1 MADPVRSF
9 ELIEASIAD
18 VLGALRSGDITSVWL
33 TQCYLDRIDTFDRGT
48 GGLNS
53 IPVLNPNALVEA
65 AESDR
70 RWRAGIPRALEGVP
84 YTVKDSYSVEG
95 LTVAAG
101 SPAFEHV
108 VARHDAF
115 CVQKLREAGA
125 VLLGK
130 STMPPMADGGM
141 QRGLYGRPESP
152 YNRDFL
158 AAAYASGSSSGS
170 GVATAAN
177 LAVFG
182 MAEETV
188 SSGRSP
194 ASNNGL
200 CAYTP
205 SWGLIS
211 VRGNWPLHPARDVAV
226 PHTRSMPDMLRLLD
240 VLVRDDPQT
249 RGDFWRH
256 QHVIDLPQ
264 PSGHRPGS
272 YLELLDPRALEGKR
286 LGVPA
291 VFLNQDPRTPMPLR
305 ASVLDRWNAPPKR
318 LESLGAEVLVI
329 DFPLVELY
337 ERPRRAGVPHVL
349 DELPGTWRS
358 AEQEHF
364 LPFGWDDFL
373 RANADPTCGTLAAV
387 DPGQIAPRPP
397 GTLPYRFDDEAERFA
412 DAVAFARAGIPD
424 PRGRE
429 DFAAG
434 LAALHSLRKSLFEDW
449 LVEHALDAIVFP
461 ANADVGGARADVDP
475 DSADHAWSNG
485 VRFSHGNL
493 ALRHLGI
500 PTVTVAM
507 GIMSDIAMPVGL
519 TFAAAAYA
527 DLELLQF
534 AAAFEAG
541 GSGSLRRPPPTTPAL
556 SAELRR
562 PPRA

>member
-1 MADPVRSF
+1 MEMAGPVRPF
-9 ELIEASIAD
+9 QLIDASIAE
-18 VLGALRSGDITSVWL
+18 VLAALRSGDITSVWL
-33 TQCYLDRIDTFDRGT
+33 TQCYLDRIEAFDRGA

-70 RWRAGIPRALEGVP
+70 RWRAGVPRALEGVP
-84 YTVKDSYSVEG
+84 FTVKDSYSVEG

-101 SPAFEHV
+101 SPAFEHL

-115 CVQKLREAGA
+115 CVEKLREAGA
-125 VLLGK
+125 VLIGK
-130 STMPPMADGGM
+130 TNMPPMADGGM

-170 GVATAAN
+170 GVATTAN
-177 LAVFG
+177 LAMFG

-194 ASNNGL
+194 ASNNAL

-205 SWGLIS
+205 SWGLLSI
-211 VRGNWPLHPARDVAV
+211 RGNWPLHPARDVVV
-226 PHTRSMPDMLRLLD
+226 PHTRSMPDMLRILD
-240 VLVRDDPQT
+240 VLVQDDPET

-256 QHVIDLPQ
+256 QQVRALPR
-264 PSGHRPGS
+264 PSEHRPDS
-272 YLELLDPRALEGKR
+272 YVELLDPRALEGKR

-291 VFLNQDPRTPMPLR
+291 MFLNQDPGTPIALR
-305 ASVLDRWNAPPKR
+305 PSVLELWEVARRR
-318 LESLGAEVLVI
+318 LELLGAEVLVT
-329 DFPLVELY
+329 DFPLIERY

-349 DELPGTWRS
+349 DQLPATWRS
-358 AEQEHF
+358 AEQEHL

-373 RANADPTCGTLAAV
+373 RVNADPTCGTLAAA
-387 DPGQIAPRPP
+387 DPDRIAPRPP
-397 GTLPYRFDDEAERFA
+397 GTLPDRFDDEADRFA
-412 DAVAFARAGIPD
+412 NAVAFARAGIPD

-434 LAALHSLRKSLFEDW
+434 LTALHSLRKSLFEDW
-449 LVEHALDAIVFP
+449 LAEHDLDAVVFP
-461 ANADVGGARADVDP
+461 ANADVGAATADVDP
-475 DSADHAWSNG
+475 DAADHAWSNG
-485 VRFSHGNL
+485 VYFSHVNL

-507 GIMSDIAMPVGL
+507 GIMADIGMPVGL

-527 DLELLQF
+527 DLDLLRF

-541 GSGSLRRPPPTTPAL
+541 DSGSLRRPPPTAPAL
-556 SAELRR
+556 SPE
-562 PPRA
+562 PH

>member
-1 MADPVRSF
+1 MADPVRSL
-9 ELIEASIAD
+9 ELLDASVAD
-18 VLGALRSGDITSVWL
+18 VLAALRSGDITSVWL
-33 TQCYLDRIDTFDRGT
+33 TRCYLDRIDAFDRGAD
-48 GGLNS
+48 GLNS

-101 SPAFEHV
+101 SPAFERV
-108 VARHDAF
+108 IARHDAF
-115 CVQKLREAGA
+115 CVEKLREAGA
-125 VLLGK
+125 VLIGK
-130 STMPPMADGGM
+130 SNMPPMADGGM

-170 GVATAAN
+170 GVATTAN

-194 ASNNGL
+194 ASNNAL

-211 VRGNWPLHPARDVAV
+211 IRGNWPLHPARDVVV
-226 PHTRSMPDMLRLLD
+226 PHTRSMPDMLRILD

-256 QHVIDLPQ
+256 QQVLDLPR
-264 PSGHRPGS
+264 PSEHRPGS
-272 YLELLDPRALEGKR
+272 YLELLDPRALQGKR
-286 LGVPA
+286 LGAPA
-291 VFLNQDPRTPMPLR
+291 VFLNQDPRTPIAIR
-305 ASVLDRWNAPPKR
+305 SSVLDLWNVARQR
-318 LESLGAEVLVI
+318 LDSLGAEVLVT
-329 DFPLVELY
+329 DCPLIERY
-337 ERPRRAGVPHVL
+337 ERPRRTGVPHVL
-349 DELPGTWRS
+349 DQLPATWRS
-358 AEQEHF
+358 AEQEHL

-373 RANADPTCGTLAAV
+373 RANGDPTCGTLAAV
-387 DPGQIAPRPP
+387 DPDQIAPRPP
-397 GTLPYRFDDEAERFA
+397 ATLPDRFDDEADRFA
-412 DAVAFARAGIPD
+412 NAVAFARAGIPD

-434 LAALHSLRKSLFEDW
+434 LTALHSLRKSLFEDW
-449 LVEHALDAIVFP
+449 LAEHGLDGIVFP
-461 ANADVGGARADVDP
+461 ANADVGAASADVDP
-475 DSADHAWSNG
+475 DAADHAWSNG
-485 VRFSHGNL
+485 VYFSNGNL

-527 DLELLQF
+527 DLELLRL

-556 SAELRR
+556 SAE
-562 PPRA
+562 PH

>member
-9 ELIEASIAD
+9 ELLDASVAD
-18 VLGALRSGDITSVWL
+18 VLTALSSGVITSVEL
-33 TQCYLDRIDTFDRGT
+33 VRCYLDRIEAYDRGA

-53 IPVLNPNALVEA
+53 IAVLNPDIMIEA

-70 RWRAGIPRALEGVP
+70 RWRDGFPRALEGVL
-84 YTVKDSYSVEG
+84 YTVKDSFGVEG

-101 SPAFEHV
+101 SPAFEHL
-108 VARHDAF
+108 VARQDAF
-115 CVQKLREAGA
+115 CVEKLREAGA
-125 VLLGK
+125 VLIGK
-130 STMPPMADGGM
+130 TTMPPMADGGM

-158 AAAYASGSSSGS
+158 PAAYASGSSSGS

-177 LAVFG
+177 FAMFG

-194 ASNNGL
+194 ASNNAL

-211 VRGNWPLHPARDVAV
+211 IRGNWPLHPARDVVV
-226 PHTRSMPDMLRLLD
+226 PHTRSMADMLRVLD
-240 VLVRDDPQT
+240 VLVQDDPQT

-256 QHVIDLPQ
+256 QHVIDLPR
-264 PSGHRPGS
+264 PSEHRPRS
-272 YLELLDPRALEGKR
+272 YLDLLDPGALEGKR

-291 VFLNQDPRTPMPLR
+291 MFVNQDARTPIATR
-305 ASVLDRWNAPPKR
+305 SSVIDLWDAARER
-318 LESLGAEVLVI
+318 LESLGAEVLVT
-329 DFPLVELY
+329 DFPLIEQY
-337 ERPRRAGVPHVL
+337 ERPRHTGVPHVL
-349 DELPGTWRS
+349 DQLPDTWRS

-373 RANADPTCGTLAAV
+373 RVNGDPGCRTLASADPEL
-387 DPGQIAPRPP
+387 IAPRPP
-397 GTLPYRFDDEAERFA
+397 GTLPDRFDDEADRFT

-434 LAALHSLRKSLFEDW
+434 LTALQSLRRSLFEDW
-449 LVEHALDAIVFP
+449 LVERDLDGIVFP
-461 ANADVGGARADVDP
+461 ANADVGAANADVDP
-475 DSADHAWSNG
+475 DAADHAWSKG
-485 VRFSHGNL
+485 VYFSHGNV

-500 PTVTVAM
+500 PTVTVPM

-519 TFAAAAYA
+519 TFAAGAYS
-527 DLELLQF
+527 DLELLRF
-534 AAAFEAG
+534 ASAFEAG
-541 GSGSLRRPPPTTPAL
+541 GSGSLRRRPPTTPAL
-556 SAELRR
+556 FAE
-562 PPRA
+562 PH

>member
-1 MADPVRSF
+1 MADPAGSF
-9 ELIEASIAD
+9 ELIDASIAD
-18 VLGALRSGDITSVWL
+18 VLAALRSGDITSVWL
-33 TQCYLDRIDTFDRGT
+33 TQRYLDRTEAFDRGP

-53 IPVLNPNALVEA
+53 VPVLNRNALVEA

-101 SPAFEHV
+101 SPAFQHL

-115 CVQKLREAGA
+115 CVEKLRKAGA
-125 VLLGK
+125 VLIGK
-130 STMPPMADGGM
+130 SNMPPMADGGM

-170 GVATAAN
+170 GVATTAN
-177 LAVFG
+177 LAMFG

-194 ASNNGL
+194 ASNNAL

-211 VRGNWPLHPARDVAV
+211 IRGNWPLHPARDVVV
-226 PHTRSMPDMLRLLD
+226 PHTRSMPDMLRILD
-240 VLVRDDPQT
+240 VLVQDDPQT

-256 QHVIDLPQ
+256 QQVCELPR
-264 PSGHRPGS
+264 PSVHRPAS

-291 VFLNQDPRTPMPLR
+291 MFLGQAPRTPVAIRP
-305 ASVLDRWNAPPKR
+305 SVLEVWQGARQR
-318 LESLGAEVLVI
+318 LESLGAEVVVT
-329 DFPLVELY
+329 DFPLLARY
-337 ERPRRAGVPHVL
+337 ERPRRTGVPHVL
-349 DELPGTWRS
+349 DQLPATWRS

-373 RANADPTCGTLAAV
+373 RANGDPTCATLAAV
-387 DPGQIAPRPP
+387 DPDQIAPRPL
-397 GTLPYRFDDEAERFA
+397 GTLQDRFDDEADRFA

-434 LAALHSLRKSLFEDW
+434 LKALHSLRRSLFEDW
-449 LVEHALDAIVFP
+449 LAERDLDAVVFP
-461 ANADVGGARADVDP
+461 ANADVGAATADVDP
-475 DSADHAWSNG
+475 DAADHAWSNG
-485 VRFSHGNL
+485 VYFSHGNL
-493 ALRHLGI
+493 AIRHLGI

-507 GIMSDIAMPVGL
+507 GIMADIAMPVGL
-519 TFAAAAYA
+519 TLAGAGYA
-527 DLELLQF
+527 DLELLRL

-556 SAELRR
+556 PALPAE
-562 PPRA
+562 PH